1 MYASYG
7 DLGNKEQP
15 NRDVMNVLELANVD
29 HKRQLIQNNRVVVVD
44 IYADW
49 CGPCKQTAP
58 DYATIATEYTRPGEC
73 AIVKYNY
80 DKLDPSERSRI
91 HGIPVFQFFVEGKQ
105 VDEVVGADIDAVKVK
120 LRDILQSTNNRQR
133 VMAVNSQNNPN
144 NYAPNNYNTQGGDGQ
159 NGPNYNRNSIRN
171 TRNGIPQTSGEYI
184 PNNNN
189 TSGGNYHQ
197 TNW

>member
-15 NRDVMNVLELANVD
+15 NRDVMNVLELANID

-80 DKLDPSERSRI
+80 DKLDPSEKSRI

-133 VMAVNSQNNPN
+133 VSQNIP
-144 NYAPNNYNTQGGDGQ
+144 NYNTQSDGQ

-184 PNNNN
+184 PNN

>member
-1 MYASYG
+1 MKTSKMYASYG

-15 NRDVMNVLELANVD
+15 NRDVMNVLELANID

-80 DKLDPSERSRI
+80 DKLDPSEKSRI

-133 VMAVNSQNNPN
+133 VSQNIP
-144 NYAPNNYNTQGGDGQ
+144 NYNTQSDGQ

-184 PNNNN
+184 PNN

>member
-1 MYASYG
+1 MKTINKMYSSYG

-29 HKRQLIQNNRVVVVD
+29 HKRQIIQNNRVVVVD

-80 DKLDPSERSRI
+80 DKLDPSDKSRI

-120 LRDILQSTNNRQR
+120 LKDILQNRSNQR
-133 VMAVNSQNNPN
+133 VTIV
-144 NYAPNNYNTQGGDGQ
+144 DGQ
-159 NGPNYNRNSIRN
+159 NGPNFTKNSIRN
-171 TRNGIPQTSGEYI
+171 NRNGIPPTSGEYI
-184 PNNNN
+184 PNNTNR
-189 TSGGNYHQ
+189 GGNYHQ